1 MHEEA
6 RVLGCRCVFENEL
19 IGVPATEW
27 ACLPMNRF
35 GVWPCLVAL
44 FSHHVSSLRSLC
56 RTVNGVRIRRGGASR
71 KYHGGT
77 MTRAKGGPFDL
88 RADLEMVDKVLL
100 YLAGLFH
107 LCSWNR
113 HE

>member
-1 MHEEA
+1 
-6 RVLGCRCVFENEL
+6 
-19 IGVPATEW
+19 
-27 ACLPMNRF
+27 
-35 GVWPCLVAL
+35 
-44 FSHHVSSLRSLC
+44 
-56 RTVNGVRIRRGGASR
+56 
-71 KYHGGT
+71 

-88 RADLEMVDKVLL
+88 RSDLEMVDKVLL

>member
-1 MHEEA
+1 M
-6 RVLGCRCVFENEL
+6 FENEL

-35 GVWPCLVAL
+35 GVWLCLVAL
-44 FSHHVSSLRSLC
+44 FSHRVSSVSSLC
-56 RTVNGVRIRRGGASR
+56 RTVNGVRIRREGASR

-77 MTRAKGGPFDL
+77 MNRAKGGPFVL
-88 RADLEMVDKVLL
+88 RPDLELVDKTFL

-107 LCSWNR
+107 VCLCT
-113 HE
+113 